1 MSAFNDIKISHKL
14 MLSFGLVLT
23 LLLVT
28 SFAGYQGLSRSDRGF
43 DTYRELARDSNL
55 AGRLQANLL
64 MFQAEFKG
72 YLITHN
78 PESLSQ
84 YQTRL
89 NAMKGFL
96 DQAKVEIQKPE
107 RAALIQEIG
116 PLIQQYETSVE
127 QIVQLIEKRSD
138 AMSEILNINGP
149 KMRQLVSEIRQQ
161 AYDAA
166 DADLSHLAGNL
177 QENLI
182 LGRLYLLKYFD
193 SEKSTDY
200 QTALQQLSH
209 VVNSDLASL
218 EQLQLTSGQQ
228 QLIAEFKQLKADY
241 LSAMQTV
248 QQVIEQQNQLLY
260 TKVEQAGP
268 AIADKIERVKLSVIQ
283 DQDLLGPQL
292 QHNNQM
298 AVQWMAALALG
309 ALIIGTLLSVK
320 FSRTIKHRLQI
331 AVNIAQQIAQGNLK
345 LAPMATSKDEIGQ
358 LQSTLLQT
366 GQSLKE
372 MIQSISTASHEISS
386 ASLQLSAMTEQAG
399 KGAKQQ
405 QLEADQLSSSVTE
418 MTASALQVAASTQE
432 TARSTEN
439 ARQEADQSYQL
450 VGAAIHNIQ
459 LLHDSVSQTEARL
472 SSVQHET
479 QNIGSIIEVIQSIAE
494 QTNLLA
500 LNAAIE
506 AARAGEQGRG
516 FAVVA
521 DEVRSLA
528 QRTQQSTGE
537 IHQLIARL
545 QQGANEVVEAMQQGR
560 EITDTSVELT
570 QNVQIALNNINS
582 TIAVIND
589 MSLQIASAAEEQSK
603 VAEEISQ
610 SANSVRQVAEESAHA
625 VVETVSASQSLKNTS
640 VRLQGLVNRFVV

>member
-309 ALIIGTLLSVK
+309 ALIIGTLLSIK

>member
-23 LLLVT
+23 LLLIT
-28 SFAGYQGLSRSDRGF
+28 SFAGYQGLARSDKGF

-78 PESLSQ
+78 PESLTH
-84 YQTRL
+84 YQARL
-89 NAMKGFL
+89 DAMKGFL

-107 RAALIQEIG
+107 RAALIKDIG
-116 PLIQQYETSVE
+116 PLIQNYEQSVE
-127 QIVQLIEKRSD
+127 QIVQLIEDR
-138 AMSEILNINGP
+138 ANTVNQILSVNGP
-149 KMRQLVSEIRQQ
+149 KMRQVVSDIRQQ
-161 AYDAA
+161 AYLAGDAE
-166 DADLSHLAGNL
+166 LSHLAGNL

-193 SEKSTDY
+193 SENKADF
-200 QTALQQLSH
+200 QIAQQQLTQI
-209 VVNSDLASL
+209 VFSDLQAL
-218 EQLQLTSGQQ
+218 DELLLTQNQ
-228 QLIAEFKQLKADY
+228 RQLIAEFKTLKDDY
-241 LSAMQTV
+241 LSAMNKV
-248 QQVIEQQNQLLY
+248 QAIIEQQNQLLN
-260 TKVEQAGP
+260 TKVEQVGP
-268 AIADKIERVKLSVIQ
+268 VIADKIEQVKLSVIK

-292 QHNNQM
+292 QHNNES
-298 AVQWMAALALG
+298 AVQWMALLALA
-309 ALIIGTLLSVK
+309 ALVIGTLLSIK
-320 FSRTIKHRLQI
+320 FSRTINHRLQI
-331 AVNIAQQIAQGNLK
+331 AVQIAQQIAQGNLK
-345 LAPMATSKDEIGQ
+345 LSAMETSKDEIGQ
-358 LQSTLLQT
+358 LQQTLLQT

-372 MIQSISTASHEISS
+372 MIQSISSASHEISG
-386 ASLQLSAMTEQAG
+386 ASIQLSAMTEQAG
-399 KGAKQQ
+399 RGAKQQ

-450 VGAAIHNIQ
+450 VSSAIKNIS
-459 LLHDSVSQTEARL
+459 LLHDSVSLTEQRL
-472 SSVQHET
+472 NTVQQET

-560 EITDTSVELT
+560 QITDTSVELT
-570 QNVQIALNNINS
+570 KNVQIALSNING
-582 TIAVIND
+582 TVAIIND
-589 MSLQIASAAEEQSK
+589 MTLQIASAAEEQSK
-603 VAEEISQ
+603 VAEEINQ
-610 SANSVRQVAEESAHA
+610 SAASVRSVAEESMHA
-625 VVETVSASQSLKNTS
+625 VVETVAASQSLTNTS
-640 VRLQGLVNRFVV
+640 VRLQGLVNRFTL